1 MMSLQVTY
9 NTTESQKWRLWSQ
22 SPAAGP
28 LELPEANKLAPD
40 VAADSALAPY
50 DGWIVQPETRLL
62 SFLERMPQ
70 VINQESRGSRIR
82 QESSSCGLCA
92 DVVVC

>member
-1 MMSLQVTY
+1 MPLQVTY
-9 NTTESQKWRLWSQ
+9 NTTESQTWKSLSR

-28 LELPEANKLAPD
+28 LELPEANNLAPD

-50 DGWIVQPETRLL
+50 DGWIVQPETSLL

-70 VINQESRGSRIR
+70 VSKKQSSGSSLGRR
-82 QESSSCGLCA
+82 AAPVGPVLM
-92 DVVVC
+92 